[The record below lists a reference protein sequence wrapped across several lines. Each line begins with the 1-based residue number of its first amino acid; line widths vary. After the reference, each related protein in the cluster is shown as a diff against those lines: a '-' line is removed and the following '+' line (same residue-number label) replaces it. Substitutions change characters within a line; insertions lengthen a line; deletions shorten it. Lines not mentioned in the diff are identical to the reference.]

1 MSKYCEIIQYH
12 DREILYVNCS
22 GRSSDEML
30 EAMSEMLGNIEAK
43 PKGELV
49 LVLMNMENT
58 TTSIAVNN
66 KGRQIVQRAKE
77 EGYPEMP
84 TAIYGFTGAQRLV
97 TKMFAQMRR
106 SNTLFVADTL
116 EEARNWL
123 VNWKNQ

>member
-1 MSKYCEIIQYH
+1 MNKYCRIIH
-12 DREILYVNCS
+12 HHEGEILYVNCS
-22 GRSSDEML
+22 GCSSDEML
-30 EAMSEMLGNIEAK
+30 EAMGEMLENIETR

-49 LVLMNMENT
+49 RVLMNMENT

-97 TKMFAQMRR
+97 TKMFAQLRR
-106 SNTLFVADTL
+106 GNTLFVADTL
-116 EEARNWL
+116 EEAQNWL
-123 VNWKNQ
+123 ADWKE